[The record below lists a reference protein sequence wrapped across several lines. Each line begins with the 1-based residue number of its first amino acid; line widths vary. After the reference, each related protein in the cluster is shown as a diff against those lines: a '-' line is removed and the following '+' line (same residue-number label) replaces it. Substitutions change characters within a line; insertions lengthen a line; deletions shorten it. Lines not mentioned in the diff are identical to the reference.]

1 MVAEN
6 KNEAA
11 EATEETL
18 EQNLDENATEE
29 AKTQTE
35 ETEEKPENVAEES
48 EGKEE
53 PEESKDTKKE
63 KKDKKDILIEEL
75 NDKYMRTFAEF
86 DNFRKRSEKEKAAM
100 FEIGAKAVIEK
111 ILPIVDNFER
121 GLSTIPEDEKNTPFA
136 DGMDKVYKQ
145 LLTTLND
152 LDVKPIEALG
162 KEFDPNLHNAVMH
175 IEDEEVGENII
186 IEEFQKGYTYRESVV
201 RHSMVKV
208 AN

>member
-1 MVAEN
+1 MFTEQIKTTTQKNKSWQTANKQKGGSVVAEN

-75 NDKYMRTFAEF
+75 NDKY
-86 DNFRKRSEKEKAAM
+86 S
-100 FEIGAKAVIEK
+100 VIKK
-111 ILPIVDNFER
+111 IIFC
-121 GLSTIPEDEKNTPFA
+121 
-136 DGMDKVYKQ
+136 YK
-145 LLTTLND
+145 
-152 LDVKPIEALG
+152 
-162 KEFDPNLHNAVMH
+162 
-175 IEDEEVGENII
+175 
-186 IEEFQKGYTYRESVV
+186 
-201 RHSMVKV
+201 
-208 AN
+208 